1 MAKNEAAKKIANLMS
16 KFVDVMGVLNPI
28 NVEDPLGRMLLPVL
42 AGNGSIE
49 RARKILTEL
58 LAQFGDYNELRVA
71 RNSEIVPAL
80 RQMLFY
86 SPETATAMAGN
97 LRALLKSIFQ
107 SQGVTD
113 IAHLL
118 KSKITDQKRLVSSLE
133 GVDKDQQN
141 GILLLA
147 FDHKLVPVDD
157 YVLQILRAARVVPD
171 NASEFQAAKALENSL
186 EREQFADFY
195 RYSKML
201 VDGCLTREGTL
212 NLKKTPVARFIGKK

>member
-1 MAKNEAAKKIANLMS
+1 MAKHEAAKKIAHLMN

-42 AGNGSIE
+42 AGHGSIE
-49 RARKILTEL
+49 RARKILAEL

-80 RQMLFY
+80 KHMLFY
-86 SPETATAMAGN
+86 SPDMATAMAGN
-97 LRALLKSIFQ
+97 LRAMLKSIFQ

-118 KSKITDQKRLVSSLE
+118 KSKVTDQKRLVSSLE

-157 YVLQILRAARVVPD
+157 YVLQILRAAKVVAE
-171 NASEFQAAKALENSL
+171 NASVFQAAKALEGAL
-186 EREQFADFY
+186 EREQYGDFY
-195 RYSKML
+195 RYSKL
-201 VDGCLTREGTL
+201 LIDGCLTREGSL
-212 NLKKTPVARFIGKK
+212 NLKKAPVARFIGKK